1 MLLSNFYCLK
11 QIINQFVNICFK
23 LLIFSPNSISSM
35 LIYLSLLDSE
45 EEISKFE
52 LIYSTYKKQMYYTAN
67 NILKDS
73 HLAEDAV
80 HNAFLRIINNLEKIE
95 DINSHKTKGLIV
107 IIVKNVSID
116 IYRKNKKERDNTIF
130 IDDLDDI
137 NGYDEINKNDIG
149 DLEIAISKL
158 PENYKQVFLLKF
170 SHELTDNEISE
181 ILDIKPDNVR
191 KRISRGRE
199 KLKNILK
206 KMEVYSI
213 G

>member
-1 MLLSNFYCLK
+1 
-11 QIINQFVNICFK
+11 
-23 LLIFSPNSISSM
+23 M

-52 LIYSTYKKQMYYTAN
+52 LIYNTYKKQMYYTAN

-137 NGYDEINKNDIG
+137 NGYDEINKNEIG

>member
-1 MLLSNFYCLK
+1 
-11 QIINQFVNICFK
+11 
-23 LLIFSPNSISSM
+23 M

-107 IIVKNVSID
+107 IVVKNVSID

>member
-1 MLLSNFYCLK
+1 
-11 QIINQFVNICFK
+11 
-23 LLIFSPNSISSM
+23 M

-52 LIYSTYKKQMYYTAN
+52 LIYNTYKKQMYYTAN

-130 IDDLDDI
+130 IDDLD
-137 NGYDEINKNDIG
+137 EINKNDIG

>member
-1 MLLSNFYCLK
+1 
-11 QIINQFVNICFK
+11 
-23 LLIFSPNSISSM
+23 M

-137 NGYDEINKNDIG
+137 NGYDEINKNDIW

>member
-1 MLLSNFYCLK
+1 
-11 QIINQFVNICFK
+11 
-23 LLIFSPNSISSM
+23 M
-35 LIYLSLLDSE
+35 LIYLNLLDSE

>member
-1 MLLSNFYCLK
+1 
-11 QIINQFVNICFK
+11 
-23 LLIFSPNSISSM
+23 M

-45 EEISKFE
+45 EDISKFE
-52 LIYSTYKKQMYYTAN
+52 LIYNTYKKQMYYTAN

-137 NGYDEINKNDIG
+137 NGYDEINKNDLG
-149 DLEIAISKL
+149 DLESAISKL

-191 KRISRGRE
+191 KRISKGRE

>member
-1 MLLSNFYCLK
+1 
-11 QIINQFVNICFK
+11 
-23 LLIFSPNSISSM
+23 M

-137 NGYDEINKNDIG
+137 NGYDEINKNEIG

-181 ILDIKPDNVR
+181 ILDIKPDNVM

>member
-1 MLLSNFYCLK
+1 
-11 QIINQFVNICFK
+11 
-23 LLIFSPNSISSM
+23 M

-137 NGYDEINKNDIG
+137 NGYDEIG

>member
-1 MLLSNFYCLK
+1 
-11 QIINQFVNICFK
+11 
-23 LLIFSPNSISSM
+23 M

-52 LIYSTYKKQMYYTAN
+52 LIYNTYKKQMYYTAN

-137 NGYDEINKNDIG
+137 NGYDEINKNDLG

-191 KRISRGRE
+191 KRISKGRE

-206 KMEVYSI
+206 KIKVHQN
-213 G
+213 

>member
-1 MLLSNFYCLK
+1 
-11 QIINQFVNICFK
+11 
-23 LLIFSPNSISSM
+23 M

-52 LIYSTYKKQMYYTAN
+52 LIYSTYNKQMYYTEN
-67 NILKDS
+67 NILNDS

-80 HNAFLRIINNLEKIE
+80 QNAFLRIINNLEKIE

>member
-1 MLLSNFYCLK
+1 
-11 QIINQFVNICFK
+11 
-23 LLIFSPNSISSM
+23 M

-181 ILDIKPDNVR
+181 ILEIKTDNVR
-191 KRISRGRE
+191 KRISRVRE

>member
-1 MLLSNFYCLK
+1 
-11 QIINQFVNICFK
+11 
-23 LLIFSPNSISSM
+23 M

-116 IYRKNKKERDNTIF
+116 IYIEKIKKKEI
-130 IDDLDDI
+130 IL
-137 NGYDEINKNDIG
+137 
-149 DLEIAISKL
+149 
-158 PENYKQVFLLKF
+158 FLLM
-170 SHELTDNEISE
+170 I
-181 ILDIKPDNVR
+181 
-191 KRISRGRE
+191 
-199 KLKNILK
+199 
-206 KMEVYSI
+206 
-213 G
+213 

>member
-1 MLLSNFYCLK
+1 
-11 QIINQFVNICFK
+11 
-23 LLIFSPNSISSM
+23 M

-95 DINSHKTKGLIV
+95 DINSHKTKALIV

-137 NGYDEINKNDIG
+137 NGYDEINKNNLG
-149 DLEIAISKL
+149 YLEIAISKL
-158 PENYKQVFLLKF
+158 HENYKQVFLLKF

>member
-1 MLLSNFYCLK
+1 
-11 QIINQFVNICFK
+11 
-23 LLIFSPNSISSM
+23 M

-116 IYRKNKKERDNTIF
+116 IYRKN
-130 IDDLDDI
+130 
-137 NGYDEINKNDIG
+137 INKF
-149 DLEIAISKL
+149 K
-158 PENYKQVFLLKF
+158 
-170 SHELTDNEISE
+170 
-181 ILDIKPDNVR
+181 
-191 KRISRGRE
+191 
-199 KLKNILK
+199 
-206 KMEVYSI
+206 
-213 G
+213 

>member
-1 MLLSNFYCLK
+1 
-11 QIINQFVNICFK
+11 
-23 LLIFSPNSISSM
+23 M

-52 LIYSTYKKQMYYTAN
+52 LIYNTYKKQMYNTAN

-80 HNAFLRIINNLEKIE
+80 HNALLRIINNLEKLE

-116 IYRKNKKERDNTIF
+116 IYRKNKKERDITII

>member
-1 MLLSNFYCLK
+1 
-11 QIINQFVNICFK
+11 
-23 LLIFSPNSISSM
+23 M

-80 HNAFLRIINNLEKIE
+80 HNAFLSIINNLEKIE